1 MKKQLFLF
9 AAALSVTVATL
20 AQGGNPRRTPEE
32 RLKPVHEKIDSAF
45 KLDAAK
51 LVQADSIFLQYYREQ
66 DKKMD
71 ELREA
76 QADRG
81 ATMAARQKMADERDV
96 KLKTVFTEA
105 QFKTWKEEIEPSMR
119 GPRGGGGGGRPGGG
133 K

>member
-9 AAALSVTVATL
+9 AAALSLAGAAM
-20 AQGGNPRRTPEE
+20 AQGGNFTRRTPEE

-51 LVQADSIFLQYYREQ
+51 MVQADTIFLQYYREQ

-105 QFKTWKEEIEPSMR
+105 QFKIWKDEIEPSMR
-119 GPRGGGGGGRPGGG
+119 GPRGGGGGRPGGG